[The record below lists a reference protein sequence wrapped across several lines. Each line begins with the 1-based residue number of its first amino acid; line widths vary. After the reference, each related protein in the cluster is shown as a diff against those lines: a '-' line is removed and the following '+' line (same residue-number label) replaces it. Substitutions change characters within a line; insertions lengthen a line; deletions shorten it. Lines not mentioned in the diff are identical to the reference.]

1 MRIFRLM
8 LVALAAAGILSSC
21 EKAENLYS
29 RYYAY
34 FRYTPV
40 SAKPNLYR
48 ACTSLGEFCSITYP
62 PGAGPNSV
70 VKSHSTPSSVDYIQ
84 RTALQGYRDFILG
97 IGGGLV
103 LGMPMIPEMLEQESN
118 VVCFDL
124 CCSNC
129 YQDYHIQKHL
139 NMQPGGQA
147 SCISC
152 GRTYDLNNM
161 GIVSAGDAG
170 RSRFRYY
177 VHYHMST
184 QTITVSNN

>member
-1 MRIFRLM
+1 MPKNV
-8 LVALAAAGILSSC
+8 LVALMVTGILSAC
-21 EKAENLYS
+21 EKAEDLYS

-48 ACTSLGEFCSITYP
+48 ACTSLGEFCAITYP
-62 PGAGPNSV
+62 PGSAQNYV
-70 VKSHSTPSSVDYIQ
+70 IKSPTTPSAVDYIP

-97 IGGGLV
+97 VGGGLV

-118 VVCFDL
+118 VVCYDL

-129 YQDYHIQKHL
+129 YQDYHIQKHMNL
-139 NMQPGGQA
+139 RPEGQA
-147 SCISC
+147 TCISC

-161 GIVSAGDAG
+161 GVVSAGEAG
-170 RSRFRYY
+170 RSLFRYY
-177 VHYHMST
+177 VHYHIAT